1 MDQPNFYAIIPANV
15 RYDKNLKPNAKLLYG
30 EITALCNRDGFC
42 WAANDYFAELYNVD
56 AVTISRWISQLV
68 SGGYV
73 STEILKNEGNKRKIY
88 IADLLTKKSRP
99 IDKKINRV
107 LTKKS
112 IAIDKKVNSNIR
124 INNTINNTEN
134 KEDSSLAFFE
144 KNYPSRFESLMMQ
157 YKNQIND
164 FVRFSES
171 FEATVMQEKLEYD
184 GNVLEGRFR
193 KYAMNWVANQ
203 NKFEKPV
210 IELNSNANQPQRKFF
225 KG

>member
-1 MDQPNFYAIIPANV
+1 MEQPNFYAIIPANV

-56 AVTISRWISQLV
+56 PMTISRWISQL
-68 SGGYV
+68 SKLGYI
-73 STEILKNEGNKRKIY
+73 STEILKNEGNKRKIF
-88 IADLLTKKSRP
+88 IGDL
-99 IDKKINRV
+99 

-112 IAIDKKVNSNIR
+112 IAIDKKVNRLSTKKSIAIDEKVNSNIR

-134 KEDSSLAFFE
+134 KEVSALSFFE
-144 KNYPSRFESLMMQ
+144 KNYPSRFETVMMQ
-157 YKNQIND
+157 YKKQISD
-164 FVRFSES
+164 FVKFEQI
-171 FEATVMQEKLEYD
+171 FEAKVMTEKLEWD
-184 GNVLEGRFR
+184 GDVLEGRFR
-193 KYAMNWVANQ
+193 SLAINWVANQ

-210 IELNSNANQPQRKFF
+210 IELNSSQPTRKFF